1 MTPPK
6 VSVLMPVYNGERY
19 VREALES
26 ILAQTFT
33 DYEFIIVDDGSTD
46 GTPFILAEY
55 ARQDPRIVLLTNG
68 ANRGLVATLN
78 RGLEAARGQYIAR
91 MDADDVSLPERL
103 ARQVAY
109 LDQHPE
115 VGVLGTNV
123 AYIDSEGRFL
133 NGGRPKDP
141 QPLSPTLL
149 QWLLLWRCA
158 IYHPTVM
165 LRRSI
170 LAETGLAYDPA
181 FRHAEDR
188 DLWTRLAPYTLI
200 ASLPEVLVYYR
211 VLPTSRSRASLKAL
225 RLWDRSIT
233 HRELTALLGHAPPE
247 GAVEML
253 DSVFA
258 RYELGTEREFVRAS
272 DVLLQA
278 YWRFCQRPLAPA
290 DRREVEQDVAWR
302 LLLLGREAALRSPR
316 DALRV
321 LWRLRALSPRTLFVP
336 ATARGLAGVLLRMA
350 GFRRPARS
358 RPLHSSVGGKSD

>member
-6 VSVLMPVYNGERY
+6 VSVLMPVYNGECY
-19 VREALES
+19 MREAIES

-33 DYEFIIVDDGSTD
+33 DFEFIIVDDGSTD
-46 GTPFILAEY
+46 GTPAILAQY
-55 ARQDPRIVLLTNG
+55 ARHDPRMVILTNE
-68 ANRGLVATLN
+68 ANRGLVPSLN
-78 RGLEAARGQYIAR
+78 RGLEAARGQYVAR

-115 VGVLGTNV
+115 VGVLGTNI
-123 AYIDSEGRFL
+123 AYIDAEGRL
-133 NGGRPKDP
+133 LHGGRPKDP

-149 QWLLLWRCA
+149 RWLLLWRCA

-188 DLWTRLAPYTLI
+188 DLWTRLGPYTLI

-211 VLPTSRSRASLKAL
+211 VLSTSVCRVHRQEQRAK
-225 RLWDRSIT
+225 DRAIT
-233 HRELTALLGHAPPE
+233 HRELTALLGQAPPE
-247 GAVEML
+247 RAVETL

-258 RYELGTEREFVRAS
+258 RYELGTEREFVRAA
-272 DVLLQA
+272 DVLIHA
-278 YWRFCQRPLAPA
+278 YRCFCQQPLSLA
-290 DRREVEQDVAWR
+290 DRREVERDVACR
-302 LLLLGREAALRSPR
+302 LLLLGREAALRSPQ

-321 LWRLRALSPRTLFVP
+321 LWRLRCLSPGALFIP

>member
-1 MTPPK
+1 MKVPK
-6 VSVLMPVYNGERY
+6 VTVLMPVYNEERY
-19 VREALES
+19 VSEAIES
-26 ILAQTFT
+26 ILTQTFT
-33 DYEFIIVDDGSTD
+33 NFEFIIIDDGSTD
-46 GTPFILAEY
+46 GTPAILTEY
-55 ARQDPRIVLLTNG
+55 ARQDPRIIILRNETNQ
-68 ANRGLVATLN
+68 GLIAALN

-123 AYIDSEGRFL
+123 AYIDAEGRLL
-133 NGGRPKDP
+133 NEGRPKDP
-141 QPLSPTLL
+141 QPLSPAML

-165 LRRSI
+165 LRQSI

-188 DLWTRLAPYTLI
+188 DLWTRLAPYTII

-211 VLPTSRSRASLKAL
+211 VLSTSVCRVHRQEQRAK
-225 RLWDRSIT
+225 DRAIT
-233 HRELTALLGHAPPE
+233 HRELTALLGRAPSE
-247 GAVEML
+247 KAVETL

-258 RYELGTEREFVRAS
+258 RYELGVHCEFVEAA
-272 DVLLQA
+272 DILLQA
-278 YWRFCQRPLAPA
+278 YRCFCQRLLAQA
-290 DRREVEQDVAWR
+290 DRREVERDVAWR
-302 LLLLGREAALRSPR
+302 LLLLGREAALHLPR

-321 LWRLRALSPRTLFVP
+321 LWRLCSLSPRALFTP

-350 GFRRPARS
+350 GFRRLAGDKPPHFS
-358 RPLHSSVGGKSD
+358 GGEEND